1 TGLKSFAAL
10 RVGDNATALID
21 AGTMFQMPSVVKD
34 GDTLRTTVSVKSGRA
49 DFKVDKVGLTNDF
62 KVVTPS
68 TTLAVRGT
76 EFAVASGALKNVEVL
91 GARRNT
97 INAIELKYALN
108 NTVVRMSGAA
118 ASNSNLKQPT
128 HNAVVATASP
138 ATAGALPSTNS
149 TETVSNAAVGPSP
162 ANAGSPAEAQQSN
175 NAAAKTQ
182 TAVSR
187 EQTAD
192 DGNSLAARIARAI
205 KDAKTRT
212 DKAIAYLLAMD
223 GELATIDGQRQAM
236 VSLAQLA
243 AARRA
248 EARLALLQNHEALR
262 GSDGNGG
269 ILAKLDQA
277 AAEVEDFGELAAL
290 IDQQLASFDAAR
302 AQVGLAATPA
312 PARGLAGMEAFAQQV
327 AGDGPGLLEDGSR
340 WNADADQDGT
350 ADVVEDATAV
360 RNALIA
366 MGGHF
371 SGARAS
377 MIGMADAIEAVD
389 DLLVAIEA
397 GELPA
402 SREAIEQFSA
412 AIALLDEYAD
422 ADTTSAVQLATAAKD
437 AATALKS
444 IIDGADVVGSSPT
457 ADLLE
462 KAAEAAG
469 KLDTAHAGLLQVVR
483 AAQAVK
489 DIRNAY
495 VTERAGDPRIELLG
509 RVEEVYDE
517 MVAMHVAMLAQWA
530 ALDAPAQGD
539 QPAGRFAA
547 AEAAMHALLGTKG
560 AGQSLRTVGRAEQAF
575 DGIAVLA
582 RDRAEQAADR
592 AEAVIAPVSAQD
604 PRSADQVA
612 YDAAD
617 ASVRAAMEDQTGPT
631 VLADA
636 VGRSDDAAAAR
647 DLTIDLSQ
655 AVVVLGARINGAQ
668 EQTALEP
675 LYRAVPIAVT
685 RTLGFERTE
694 SVPGAPPANTPSEVG
709 VAGASN
715 LAGSG
720 YGGFSWSGQAW
731 AFRKDGDQSNGFT
744 NGVRTGDQGAYN
756 NAQGAFFL
764 SRSERW
770 TPESAWFTG
779 AWNAGLVV
787 TVTGTRDGVELE
799 PVSFTLGSPTQPQQV
814 SLRALGLADVTS
826 IRFTSSGGVPF
837 GFPGD
842 GAGQMFVMDDLSWSR
857 VEAPSSRADWTVTY
871 DASARAE
878 QGAAIESAVDALDG
892 AGGPGGEGIYAAI
905 NALSAQ
911 EAVVRELSDAESW
924 EARIQAVLARGRDAL
939 QSALEAADGAATSER
954 SIEAEDAE
962 VQRILSVAATLHAL
976 ASELETHFGAEFG
989 FSAGVDGNA
998 SGGEDRLERTQAAA
1012 DAAVAA
1018 PAAAATL

>member
-1 TGLKSFAAL
+1 MTTVASLLGPRGGTSVAAMLLSLGLAAAIAQAQAPAPAAAPAAPAAAGQAAPAAAADAQALKALFIEVNGKVQWRSGADQPWQNAKVDDVVTPGAEVRTGLKSFAAL

-108 NTVVRMSGAA
+108 NTTVRMSGAA

-187 EQTAD
+187 EQTSD

-205 KDAKTRT
+205 KDAKTRA

-223 GELATIDGQRQAM
+223 GELATIDGQKQAM

-262 GSDGNGG
+262 GIDGNGG

-277 AAEVEDFGELAAL
+277 AAEVEDFDELAGL
-290 IDQQLASFDAAR
+290 IDQQLASFEAAK
-302 AQVGLAATPA
+302 AQVGLSPTPA

-327 AGDGPGLLEDGSR
+327 AGDGPGLREDGSR
-340 WNADADQDGT
+340 WNADADEDGT
-350 ADVVEDATAV
+350 ADVVEDMTAV

-371 SGARAS
+371 AGARAS

-402 SREAIEQFSA
+402 SREAIEQFAA

-437 AATALKS
+437 AAAALKA

-457 ADLLE
+457 AELLE
-462 KAAEAAG
+462 KAAEAAD
-469 KLDTAHAGLLQVVR
+469 KLDTAHAGLLQVVQ

-489 DIRNAY
+489 DIRDAY
-495 VTERAGDPRIELLG
+495 ETERAGDPRIELLG

-517 MVAMHVAMLAQWA
+517 MVAMHVAMLVQWT

-560 AGQSLRTVGRAEQAF
+560 AGQSPRTVGRAEQAF

-582 RDRAEQAADR
+582 PARAEQAADR

-612 YDAAD
+612 YDAALESVDQAIAD
-617 ASVRAAMEDQTGPT
+617 ASRVA

-636 VGRSDDAAAAR
+636 ESRTADGAAVAN
-647 DLTIDLSQ
+647 LTIDL
-655 AVVVLGARINGAQ
+655 ATAIEAHADRIDGAQ
-668 EQTALEP
+668 PTSALEP
-675 LYRAVPIAVT
+675 LYRAVPVVVT
-685 RTLGFERTE
+685 RTVDFENTPG
-694 SVPGAPPANTPSEVG
+694 VPFAPQANTGSEPG

-715 LAGSG
+715 LVPGTYA
-720 YGGFSWSGQAW
+720 GFSWNGQAW
-731 AFRKDGDQSNGFT
+731 AFRRDAGEVNGFT
-744 NGVRTGDQGAYN
+744 NGVVSGSQGAYN
-756 NAQGAFFL
+756 NAQGEFFL
-764 SRSERW
+764 SRSDEW

-779 AWNAGLVV
+779 AWSTGLVLTFV
-787 TVTGTRDGVELE
+787 GTRDGVELA
-799 PVSFTLGSPTQPQQV
+799 PVSITLGAPTGPQQV
-814 SLRALGLADVTS
+814 SLRALGLTDVTLGLMS
-826 IRFTSSGGVPF
+826 TSGGTRF
-837 GFPGD
+837 GGLPGC
-842 GAGQMFVMDDLSWSR
+842 
-857 VEAPSSRADWTVTY
+857 
-871 DASARAE
+871 
-878 QGAAIESAVDALDG
+878 
-892 AGGPGGEGIYAAI
+892 
-905 NALSAQ
+905 
-911 EAVVRELSDAESW
+911 
-924 EARIQAVLARGRDAL
+924 
-939 QSALEAADGAATSER
+939 
-954 SIEAEDAE
+954 
-962 VQRILSVAATLHAL
+962 
-976 ASELETHFGAEFG
+976 
-989 FSAGVDGNA
+989 
-998 SGGEDRLERTQAAA
+998 SGGEAFGMVVRWG
-1012 DAAVAA
+1012 
-1018 PAAAATL
+1018 